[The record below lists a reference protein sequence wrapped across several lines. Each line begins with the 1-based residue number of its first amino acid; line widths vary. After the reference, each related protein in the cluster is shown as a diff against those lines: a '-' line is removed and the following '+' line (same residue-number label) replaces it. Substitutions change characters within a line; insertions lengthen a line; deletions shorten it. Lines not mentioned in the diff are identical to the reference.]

1 MPINKT
7 NPVIQLINVSFAYN
21 STTVLQNI
29 TFSVRQG
36 EYLGIIGPNGG
47 GKTTLL
53 KIILGLL
60 KPTQGD
66 VLVNDRKIIGYVPQR
81 VSQSEGFPATVLE
94 IVQSGRIQLMKDNEA
109 VWNALKI
116 SGIEKL
122 KDKRI
127 GNLSG
132 GERQRVFIARAL
144 AGNPKILILDEPSI
158 GVDIANQQSFYEFL
172 KHLNHAFGL
181 TIIFVSHDVDVVADQ
196 AHTVACL
203 NRVLVS
209 HGSPKDFLN
218 SDNLSKVYG
227 KNVKFV
233 LHGH

>member
-1 MPINKT
+1 MPVNKIT
-7 NPVIQLINVSFAYN
+7 PIIKVNNVSFSYN
-21 STTVLQNI
+21 STPILQNI

-60 KPTQGD
+60 KPTQGE
-66 VLVNDRKIIGYVPQR
+66 VLVNDRRPMGYVPQR
-81 VSQSEGFPATVLE
+81 VSQSEGFPATVEE
-94 IVQSGRIQLMKDNEA
+94 IVQSGRTQLLKDNEA
-109 VWNALKI
+109 VTNALKI

-122 KDKRI
+122 KNKRI

-132 GERQRVFIARAL
+132 GEKQRVFIARAL
-144 AGNPKILILDEPSI
+144 AGSPKILILDEPSI
-158 GVDIANQQSFYEFL
+158 GVDIAHQQSFYEFL

-196 AHTVACL
+196 VHTVLCL

-218 SDNLSKVYG
+218 SANLSKVYG
-227 KNVKFV
+227 TNVKFV